1 MLRMTIA
8 TGAAIIGSSVKSIRE
23 RFEMLHK
30 GGVVLCEMC
39 KGKGV
44 IYCITCKKGNIT
56 PPWLSGQAKEKCSV
70 CGGKKEVKCPVCD
83 GKGEL

>member
-1 MLRMTIA
+1 MVRMTIA
-8 TGAAIIGSSVKSIRE
+8 TGAAIISSSVESIRE
-23 RFEMLHK
+23 RFQMHHK

-44 IYCITCKKGNIT
+44 IYCITCKKGNVT
-56 PPWLSGQAKEKCSV
+56 PPWLAGQAKEKCSV

-83 GKGEL
+83 GEGEL